1 MRESTHGRGGRRE
14 SYVLVVVV
22 KAVAAWFLVRGRA
35 KQMEIKPSEWMQT
48 EGKETGGMAP
58 GSYRG

>member
-1 MRESTHGRGGRRE
+1 MRESTHGRRGRRE

-22 KAVAAWFLVRGRA
+22 KAVAAWFLVRGKRGA

-48 EGKETGGMAP
+48 EGKETGGTARW
-58 GSYRG
+58 S